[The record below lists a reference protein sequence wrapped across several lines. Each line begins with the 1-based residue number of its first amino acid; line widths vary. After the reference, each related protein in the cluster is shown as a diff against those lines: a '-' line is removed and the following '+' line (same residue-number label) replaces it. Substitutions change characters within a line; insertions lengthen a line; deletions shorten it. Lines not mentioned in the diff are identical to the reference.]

1 MMPLESGFVWERIRE
16 FKTAMTGTHELTHE
30 ELLQRLQILAE
41 RSLRRFGLPDGA
53 PVKLINLS
61 ENATYRVEDGT
72 GRKWALR
79 VHRDG
84 YHSRTAIAS
93 ELLWLSALRESGGVA
108 TPKAVRGLDGELI
121 QTVAS
126 EGLRRP
132 RNVVLFDWENGAEPD
147 QTDVAGFEL
156 LGETAAHMHAHV
168 RNWQRP
174 PWFERHS
181 WDFETSLGSRPHW
194 GYWKNG
200 MGMTGEAMQAFS
212 ETVALIKHRLE
223 AFGKS
228 PDRFNLV
235 HGDMR
240 LANLLMDGSTVK
252 VIDFDDCGFSWL
264 LYDCA
269 TTVSFFE
276 HAPEVPDLLKAWVR
290 GYRRI
295 GSLEAEEEKEIATF
309 VMLRRLLLV
318 AWIGSHS
325 ETELAQSMG
334 VAYTGESIPL
344 CEKYLSK
351 FGGAGSKSVVASAPK
366 KGILSRLFG

>member
-1 MMPLESGFVWERIRE
+1 M
-16 FKTAMTGTHELTHE
+16 TATDELTHD
-30 ELLQRLQILAE
+30 ELLQRLQRVAE
-41 RSLRRFGLPDGA
+41 RALKRFGIADGA
-53 PVKLINLS
+53 PVQLINVS
-61 ENATYRVEDGT
+61 ENATYKVEDGT

-93 ELLWLSALRESGGVA
+93 ELAWLSALREGSGVA
-108 TPKAVRGLDGELI
+108 TPTAVRGLDGEYI
-121 QTVAS
+121 QTLAGD
-126 EGLRRP
+126 GLPNP
-132 RNVVLFDWENGAEPD
+132 RNVVLFEWENGAEPE

-156 LGETAAHMHAHV
+156 LGETAARMHAHV
-168 RNWQRP
+168 RKWRRP
-174 PWFERHS
+174 AWFERHS

-200 MGMTGEAMQAFS
+200 MGMTPEAMEAFS
-212 ETVALIKHRLE
+212 ETVALIEQRLE

-228 PDRFNLV
+228 PERFNLV

-240 LANLLMDGSTVK
+240 LANLLMDGNKVK

-276 HAPEVPDLLKAWVR
+276 HTAQVPELLKAWIR

-295 GSLEAEEEKEIATF
+295 GMLSPEDEREIATF

-325 ETELAQSMG
+325 ETDLAQSMG
-334 VAYTGESIPL
+334 VAYTRETIPL
-344 CEKYLSK
+344 CEKYLSEN
-351 FGGAGSKSVVASAPK
+351 GRPTSSTVAGNTPN
-366 KGILSRLFG
+366 KGILNRLFG